1 MKKTLLFA
9 FAVASVLVACGG
21 KDDEKK
27 TETAVAGEGTTEC
40 VVAGD
45 VVYVNMDYIF
55 SSSELYAKEGAELQK
70 KVQQTQEKIQKAQE
84 GWANT
89 EKGLQAE
96 YNKLQNEAVKLQDDF
111 NKGLIT
117 TLNAQQKQGE
127 LQKKGDAIQQ
137 RINNYQQRVQK
148 EDADLQAEAR
158 NLDEENA
165 VLMNRFQDLLHRAID
180 EINADKRYKMI
191 VSAVVVLDAEP
202 SLNISD
208 LVLSKVNEL
217 YAADQNQ
224 K

>member
-9 FAVASVLVACGG
+9 CALATVLAACGG

-27 TETAVAGEGTTEC
+27 TETTVAESGATEC
-40 VVAGD
+40 VVSGD
-45 VVYVNMDYIF
+45 VVYVNVDYIL
-55 SSSELYAKEGAELQK
+55 SGSELYAKEGAELQK
-70 KVQQTQEKIQKAQE
+70 KVQLAQEKIQKAQE

-96 YNKLQNEAVKLQDDF
+96 YTKLQNEAAKLQEDYG
-111 NKGLIT
+111 KGLIT
-117 TLNAQQKQGE
+117 TLNAQQKQEE

-165 VLMNRFQDLLHRAID
+165 VLMNRFQDLMQRAVK

-191 VSAVVVLDAEP
+191 LSAVVVVDAEP
-202 SLNISD
+202 TLNISD
-208 LVLSKVNEL
+208 LVLAKVNEL
-217 YAADQNQ
+217 YAADN

>member
-9 FAVASVLVACGG
+9 FAAASVLVACGG

-27 TETAVAGEGTTEC
+27 NETAVAEDGATEC

-45 VVYVNMDYIF
+45 VVYVNVDYIL
-55 SSSELYAKEGAELQK
+55 SGSELYAQEGAELQK
-70 KVQQTQEKIQKAQE
+70 KVQQIQEKIQKAQE

-96 YNKLQNEAVKLQDDF
+96 YNKLQNEAAKLQEDY

-127 LQKKGDAIQQ
+127 LQKKDDAIKQ
-137 RINNYQQRVQK
+137 RINNYQQRAQK

-165 VLMNRFQDLLHRAID
+165 VLMNRFQDLMQRAIG

-191 VSAVVVLDAEP
+191 LSAMVVLDAEP

-208 LVLSKVNEL
+208 LVLAKVNEL
-217 YAADQNQ
+217 YAAD
-224 K
+224 KE

>member
-9 FAVASVLVACGG
+9 FAVAFVLVACGG

-27 TETAVAGEGTTEC
+27 AETTAAENGTTEC

-45 VVYVNMDYIF
+45 VVYVDMDYIF
-55 SSSELYAKEGAELQK
+55 SSSELFAKEGSELK
-70 KVQQTQEKIQKAQE
+70 NKVQQTQEKIQKAQE

-96 YNKLQNEAVKLQDDF
+96 YNKLQNEAAKLQDDY

-117 TLNAQQKQGE
+117 TLNAQQKQGD
-127 LQKKGDAIQQ
+127 LQKKDDAIKQ

-208 LVLSKVNEL
+208 LVLAKVNEL
-217 YAADQNQ
+217 YAADKQ
-224 K
+224 

>member
-9 FAVASVLVACGG
+9 CAVASVLVACGG

-27 TETAVAGEGTTEC
+27 AETATAENGATEC

-45 VVYVNMDYIF
+45 VVYVNVDYVL
-55 SSSELYAKEGAELQK
+55 SGSELYAKEGADLQK

-96 YNKLQNEAVKLQDDF
+96 YAKLQNEAAKLQEDYG
-111 NKGLIT
+111 KGLIT
-117 TLNAQQKQGE
+117 TLNAQQKQEE
-127 LQKKGDAIQQ
+127 LQKKGDAIQT

-148 EDADLQAEAR
+148 EETELQTEAR

-165 VLMNRFQDLLHRAID
+165 VLMNRFQDLMQRAIG

-191 VSAVVVLDAEP
+191 LSAMVVLDAEP
-202 SLNISD
+202 TLNISD
-208 LVLSKVNEL
+208 LVLAKVNEL
-217 YAADQNQ
+217 YAADKQ
-224 K
+224 